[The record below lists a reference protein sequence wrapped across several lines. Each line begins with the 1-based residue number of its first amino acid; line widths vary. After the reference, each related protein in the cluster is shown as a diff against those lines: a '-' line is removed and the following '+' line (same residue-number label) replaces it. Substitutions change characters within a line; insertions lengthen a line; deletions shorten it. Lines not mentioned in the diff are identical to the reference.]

1 MAAVTTPSCLPD
13 PPSSPL
19 LAPFPINA
27 SRVSPS
33 PLSSLRLLLPL
44 VRLWCDQRAKQLVHV
59 DEVVPIVVLVGG
71 VMDGVVARSHDRIR
85 PARHSHQ
92 SDETVPQE
100 PMSSP
105 IQAPQ

>member
-1 MAAVTTPSCLPD
+1 
-13 PPSSPL
+13 
-19 LAPFPINA
+19 
-27 SRVSPS
+27 
-33 PLSSLRLLLPL
+33 
-44 VRLWCDQRAKQLVHV
+44 
-59 DEVVPIVVLVGG
+59 VPIVVLVGG